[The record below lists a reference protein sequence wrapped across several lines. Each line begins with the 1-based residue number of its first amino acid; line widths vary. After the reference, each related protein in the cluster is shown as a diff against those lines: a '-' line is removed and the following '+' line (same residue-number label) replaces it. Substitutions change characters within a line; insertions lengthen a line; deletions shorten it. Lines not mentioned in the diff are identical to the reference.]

1 MDSICNKVNLKIL
14 NNRYGNVY
22 VIQLESYEDGC
33 ITDIDTGEYWKEI
46 SKELFDV
53 LKGEEE

>member
-1 MDSICNKVNLKIL
+1 MNLKIL

-22 VIQLESYEDGC
+22 VLQLKSYEDGC
-33 ITDIDTGEYWKEI
+33 ICGDNGEYWKEI

-53 LKGEEE
+53 LKGEEENV